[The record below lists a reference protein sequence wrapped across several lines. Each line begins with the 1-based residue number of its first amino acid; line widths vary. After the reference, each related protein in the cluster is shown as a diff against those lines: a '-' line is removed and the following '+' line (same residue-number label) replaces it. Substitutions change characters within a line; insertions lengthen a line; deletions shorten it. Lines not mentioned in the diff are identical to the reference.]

1 MDTTFLYGAQFY
13 RPPHPP
19 RNIRARELGRMARE
33 FGFNTI
39 KLFAQ
44 WSLINRSEG
53 FYDFEEI
60 AEILHECTRLN
71 LKVVINTIIEN
82 APYWLEQR
90 YPEAHYVD
98 AHGHAQWLGGNSN
111 TQSGGHPGLCLTH
124 AGAWRHRIICELWR
138 VHVWARQHFFC
149 MIAGMNLIWNQSG
162 IRWYGPTAVIPCV
175 AIVPLHF
182 MPFAPGCNSV
192 MAPLLKD

>member
-1 MDTTFLYGAQFY
+1 MNAAFPYGAQFY

-19 RNIRARELGRMARE
+19 RNIRARELERMARE

-53 FYDFEEI
+53 FYDFEECP
-60 AEILHECTRLN
+60 EILHERTRLG
-71 LKVVINTIIEN
+71 LKVVINTILEN

-90 YPEAHYVD
+90 YQEARYVD
-98 AHGHAQWLGGNSN
+98 AHGQAQWLGGNSN

-124 AGAWRHRIICELWR
+124 AGARTAALNYLKPLARECLGSPALLLYDCWNEPHMEP
-138 VHVWARQHFFC
+138 VWET
-149 MIAGMNLIWNQSG
+149 MVWNDGGHTMYCYCPSSLQ
-162 IRWYGPTAVIPCV
+162 A
-175 AIVPLHF
+175 
-182 MPFAPGCNSV
+182 
-192 MAPLLKD
+192 